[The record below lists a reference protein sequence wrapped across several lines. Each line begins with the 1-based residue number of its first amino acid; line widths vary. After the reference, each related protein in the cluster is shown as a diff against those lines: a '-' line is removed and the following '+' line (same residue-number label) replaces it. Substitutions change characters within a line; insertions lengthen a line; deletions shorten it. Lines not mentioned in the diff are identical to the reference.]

1 MTLGEPR
8 DPTVREL
15 FYPPRRLVVPILN
28 GDDEVGGPLLDVEH
42 VPLWCVLPWLGTG
55 QRLFEPDLLRGH
67 LLAPPVGL
75 SAVVSLPL
83 TDGGDEPLGDM
94 HEGDGVVWLQLE
106 ANGGG

>member
-28 GDDEVGGPLLDVEH
+28 GDDEVGGSLLDVEY

-55 QRLFEPDLLRGH
+55 QRLFEPNLLGRH
-67 LLAPPVGL
+67 LFAPAAGL
-75 SAVVSLPL
+75 GAVVSFPFS
-83 TDGGDEPLGDM
+83 DGGDEPLGDV
-94 HEGDGVVWLQLE
+94 HEGDGVVRLE
-106 ANGGG
+106 